1 MHEPTGRKRVGHV
14 FGKDPERIDAYTRS
28 HAAIWPERAAAIA
41 AVGRTNSSILL
52 HGTTRFASV
61 EDTGPEADYE
71 ERMAHMAARSGTSPS
86 CIPTVERVVLGD
98 APTPPARGRTMR
110 HAVLKE
116 HDCCLEII
124 RIIF

>member
-1 MHEPTGRKRVGHV
+1 MKCGGHV

-61 EDTGPEADYE
+61 EDTGPEADDE
-71 ERMAHMAARSGTSPS
+71 ERMAPMAASSGTAPS
-86 CIPTVERVVLGD
+86 CIPTVEHVVLGD

-110 HAVLKE
+110 HSVLKE

-124 RIIF
+124 SC